1 MTVRQFIDENKG
13 LETLVLPDL
22 KQYWNIHN
30 KEREKLS
37 DMINDWIRPVI
48 HDRDEIQRNK
58 NIENLPV
65 FNFSQLTPEET
76 SFNYFEPNY
85 LTIYPNSTYPF
96 YEDEP
101 MWIMPT
107 LKYDFLWDFT
117 MSPEQD
123 AVASI
128 LNKPLNNK
136 VITEEQMKY
145 VLDILAENPNIL
157 AEIQFT
163 PDNLMHL
170 IEKNPN
176 FAAEILLKISKNIIF
191 EE

>member
-1 MTVRQFIDENKG
+1 M
-13 LETLVLPDL
+13 
-22 KQYWNIHN
+22 
-30 KEREKLS
+30 
-37 DMINDWIRPVI
+37 
-48 HDRDEIQRNK
+48 
-58 NIENLPV
+58 PV

-76 SFNYFEPNY
+76 SFNYYEPNY
-85 LTIYPNSTYPF
+85 LTIYPNSSYPF

-136 VITEEQMKY
+136 NITEEQMKY
-145 VLDILAENPNIL
+145 VLDILSENPNIL

-163 PDNLMHL
+163 PDNLMQL
-170 IEKNPN
+170 IEKNSN